1 MMSIIDKANTGDSFY
16 NTFLNDSFTNAHKG
30 KVVLLSPTE
39 YYNNVVTYCFGGST
53 LARERIMKTR
63 RANVAKL
70 EKLKNLIL
78 CGEQL
83 HMPWIDYNTH
93 KQEGLHRMMA
103 IGDLYGWDYPV
114 PVLIVT

>member
-1 MMSIIDKANTGDSFY
+1 MSIIDTTNTGDAFY
-16 NTFLNDSFTNAHKG
+16 NTFLGDANCSG
-30 KVVLLSPTE
+30 KIVLLSPTE
-39 YYNNVVTYCFGGST
+39 YYNSVVIYCFGGSSR
-53 LARERIMKTR
+53 AREKIMKTR
-63 RANVAKL
+63 RANVTKV
-70 EKLKNLIL
+70 ERLKNLIL

-83 HMPWIDYNTH
+83 HMPWIDCNTR